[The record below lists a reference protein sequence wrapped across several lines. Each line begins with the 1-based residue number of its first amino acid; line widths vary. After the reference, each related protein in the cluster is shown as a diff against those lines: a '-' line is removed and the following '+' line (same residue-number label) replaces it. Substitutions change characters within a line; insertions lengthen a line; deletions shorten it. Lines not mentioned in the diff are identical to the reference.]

1 MNNIFVALEYVGN
14 MQHVLTFATKEI
26 LEETLNSIN
35 CGNHIIPE
43 SFNKVKNNEIE
54 FTVVYIY
61 HSDNFYMIKY
71 INNSK

>member
-14 MQHVLTFATKEI
+14 MPHVLTFATKEI

-61 HSDNFYMIKY
+61 HSDDFYMIKY

>member
-1 MNNIFVALEYVGN
+1 MNNIFVALEYIGN
-14 MQHVLTFATKEI
+14 IPHVLTFATKEI
-26 LEETLNSIN
+26 LDETLNNIN
-35 CGNHIIPE
+35 CGNHNIPE

-54 FTVVYIY
+54 FTVVYVY